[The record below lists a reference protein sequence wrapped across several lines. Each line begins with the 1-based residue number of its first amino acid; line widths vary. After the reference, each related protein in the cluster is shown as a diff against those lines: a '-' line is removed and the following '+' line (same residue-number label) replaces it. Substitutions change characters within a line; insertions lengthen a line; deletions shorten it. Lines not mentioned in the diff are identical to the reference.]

1 MNTEKNAKNYANNT
15 SAEKGDRFG
24 LWVGLGAAALTALGV
39 IGLAIYTDYQ
49 ENQKTESASGVAV
62 VSEQAP
68 SSIPVN
74 ETQAASIAANTSN
87 IQSQGMTAPSD
98 VGDDDTVQIIVAS
111 QVVSAPSASAVAA
124 SSTAKAILAADSVQQ
139 EQSKVVVDGDIV
151 RFYFATGKADVT
163 ANTLESLK
171 GIVNGVKAGKKAV
184 ILTYSNV
191 ESNENL
197 ARDRALAVRSVLLAA
212 GIPDGSIQV
221 SNPTAET
228 NDSRRVEVV
237 LR

>member
-15 SAEKGDRFG
+15 PAEKGDRFG

-98 VGDDDTVQIIVAS
+98 VGDDDTV
-111 QVVSAPSASAVAA
+111 AA
-124 SSTAKAILAADSVQQ
+124 SSTAKAILAADGVQQ
-139 EQSKVVVDGDIV
+139 EQSKVEVDGDVV

>member
-1 MNTEKNAKNYANNT
+1 M
-15 SAEKGDRFG
+15 
-24 LWVGLGAAALTALGV
+24 
-39 IGLAIYTDYQ
+39 
-49 ENQKTESASGVAV
+49 
-62 VSEQAP
+62 
-68 SSIPVN
+68 
-74 ETQAASIAANTSN
+74 
-87 IQSQGMTAPSD
+87 
-98 VGDDDTVQIIVAS
+98 
-111 QVVSAPSASAVAA
+111 
-124 SSTAKAILAADSVQQ
+124 
-139 EQSKVVVDGDIV
+139 
-151 RFYFATGKADVT
+151 
-163 ANTLESLK
+163 
-171 GIVNGVKAGKKAV
+171 KAGKKAV

>member
-15 SAEKGDRFG
+15 PAEKGDRFG

-98 VGDDDTVQIIVAS
+98 VGD
-111 QVVSAPSASAVAA
+111 VSAPSASAVAA
-124 SSTAKAILAADSVQQ
+124 SSTAKAILAADGVQQ